1 MIEISLG
8 QRLHELRDRADLSLH
23 ELAKKVGISGPFLS
37 DIELGRRFPSEEILA
52 KLAKVLNVSLEDLKQ
67 YDNRELERQSL
78 LPSYPAPIRI
88 ERFVE
93 KEFKTALRYEDLGP
107 DNLGC
112 TIFNSSG
119 AVEAILVSRSLEEQ
133 NTIPA
138 RRRVRSTVAH
148 EAGHGL
154 LHGSLFIE
162 GNFPDLRENQR
173 RIPCRSEDILVET
186 QRSYRGRWWEFQAN
200 QAIGSLLLPK
210 SLMNAFLDQ
219 AGIKFDS
226 SGNRIL
232 TPVQRESLAK
242 KAATIFDVNPIV
254 ARIRL
259 DSLFS

>member
-8 QRLHELRDRADLSLH
+8 QRLHELRDKADLSLR
-23 ELAKKVGISGPFLS
+23 ELSKKVGISGPFLS

-78 LPSYPAPIRI
+78 LPSNPAPIRI

-112 TIFNSSG
+112 TIFNSLG
-119 AVEAILVSRSLEEQ
+119 TVEAILVALSLEEQ
-133 NTIPA
+133 NTTPA

-154 LHGSLFIE
+154 LHGSLFV
-162 GNFPDLRENQR
+162 GDNFPDRGKNQR
-173 RIPCRSEDILVET
+173 RILCRSEDILVET
-186 QRSYRGRWWEFQAN
+186 ESSFRGRWWEFQAN
-200 QAIGSLLLPK
+200 QAIGSLLLPRP
-210 SLMNAFLDQ
+210 LMHAFLDQ
-219 AGIKFDS
+219 SGIKLDA
-226 SGNRIL
+226 SGSRIL
-232 TPVQRESLAK
+232 TPSQRESLA
-242 KAATIFDVNPIV
+242 
-254 ARIRL
+254 
-259 DSLFS
+259 

>member
-1 MIEISLG
+1 M
-8 QRLHELRDRADLSLH
+8 R
-23 ELAKKVGISGPFLS
+23 KVPTPSGPYPFQLY
-37 DIELGRRFPSEEILA
+37 F
-52 KLAKVLNVSLEDLKQ
+52 EDLGEI
-67 YDNRELERQSL
+67 DEICLEALKRQSL
-78 LPSYPAPIRI
+78 LPSHPAPIRI

-133 NTIPA
+133 NTTPA

-154 LHGSLFIE
+154 LHGSLFIDSPAL
-162 GNFPDLRENQR
+162 GENQR
-173 RIPCRSEDILVET
+173 RILCRSEDILVET

-200 QAIGSLLLPK
+200 QAIGSLLLPGP
-210 SLMNAFLDQ
+210 LVNAFLDKC
-219 AGIKFDS
+219 GSPIS
-226 SGNRIL
+226 
-232 TPVQRESLAK
+232 TPEERESLAK
-242 KAATIFDVNPIV
+242 KAAAVFDVNPIV

-259 DSLFS
+259 DSLFP